1 MRLWTVSLMALLL
14 FTGINPAANA
24 GVIIGATRLIYQGDK
39 KESSLNITN
48 PDSRPYLVQSWI
60 EPAAGESSAPFI
72 ITPPLFRLDGGNGN
86 RLRVVRTGGNLP
98 QDRESLYWMNIK
110 TIPASSK
117 SRENKNAL
125 QIAIKTRIK
134 LLYRP
139 VGITGTADD
148 VSDNVS
154 WSRVGGK
161 LQVNNPTAFYMNFQ
175 TVTLGKTKVVDATW
189 VEPYGTAS
197 FTLPAGSSNTLSWRL
212 ITDYG
217 GIGSPHSSTLK

>member
-1 MRLWTVSLMALLL
+1 MRLGKVALKALIL
-14 FTGINPAANA
+14 FLGINHMANA
-24 GVIIGATRLIYQGDK
+24 GVVIGATRLIYQGEK
-39 KESSLNITN
+39 KESSLNVTN
-48 PDSRPYLVQSWI
+48 ADSRPYLVQSWI
-60 EPAAGESSAPFI
+60 EPATGESSAPFI

-86 RLRVVRTGGNLP
+86 RLRVVKTGGNLP
-98 QDRESLYWMNIK
+98 QDRESLYWMDIK

-117 SRENKNAL
+117 SNENKNAL

-139 VGITGTADD
+139 VGITGTPDD
-148 VSDNVS
+148 VSNKLS

-175 TVTLGKTKVVDATW
+175 NVTVGKTKVADATW
-189 VEPYGTAS
+189 VAPHGTAS
-197 FTLPAGSSNTLSWRL
+197 FTLPAGSSDTLSWRL

-217 GIGSPHSSTLK
+217 GIGTQHSSTLK